1 VTRSAARFLL
11 WFLGFIWAIPVSAH
25 SMPNSVV
32 NIDLGASAV
41 RVEVM
46 LPANELR
53 LAYGEQIRDRGNS
66 LTPELSR
73 GLERYLAAHIKVTE
87 VRGQRLGLSGLTVW
101 IENGAPFDHVAARMT
116 FSRDGTGIH
125 AFVLHDDA
133 ITHVVM
139 SHIIAVYLRGNDQG
153 GALDAPPEFIGM
165 LQNPQSDVPFV
176 EGTPVQ
182 RGHFAEAFKIGV
194 RHISE
199 GFDHLL
205 FLLTLLIP
213 APFIAVGGKW
223 SSQRTSRATFKH
235 LAVVVTAFTLGH
247 SATLMLGVLLDWQL
261 PWAWIE
267 VGIALSVF
275 VAAVQAWRPIIGN
288 REPLMAGSF
297 GLIHGMAFS
306 AVIGRQLIDPWV
318 KFEAVL
324 AFNLGVEAVQLA
336 LLVVIAPLLILFAR
350 TRQYHVVRAF
360 CALVA
365 GLVAANWIAERLR
378 QLGDASGWSTIALL
392 GGSAAILSV
401 ATIAIAVAMQL
412 GRQADGAEPS
422 APQLN

>member
-1 VTRSAARFLL
+1 MTRSAGRFLL

-53 LAYGEQIRDRGNS
+53 LAYGEEIRDRGNS

-73 GLERYLAAHIKVTE
+73 SLERYLAAHIKVTD
-87 VRGQRLGLSGLTVW
+87 VRGQRLVLSGLTVW
-101 IENGAPFDHVAARMT
+101 IENCAPFDQVAARMT

-125 AFVLHDDA
+125 TFVLHDEA

-153 GALDAPPEFIGM
+153 GGLDAPPELIGM
-165 LQNPQSDVPFV
+165 LQNPQSEVPFV

-182 RGHFAEAFKIGV
+182 QGHFAEAFKIGV

-205 FLLTLLIP
+205 FILTLLIP
-213 APFIAVGGKW
+213 APFIAAGGRW
-223 SSQRTSRATFKH
+223 SSLRNSTATFRH

-247 SATLMLGVLLDWQL
+247 SVTLMLGVLLDWQL
-261 PWAWIE
+261 PWAWVE

-288 REPLMAGSF
+288 REPLMAGTF

-324 AFNLGVEAVQLA
+324 AFNLGIEAVQLA
-336 LLVVIAPLLILFAR
+336 LVVAIAPLLNLFAR
-350 TRQYHVVRAF
+350 TRQYHVFRAF
-360 CALVA
+360 CALVI

-378 QLGDASGWSTIALL
+378 QLGDASGSSTIALL
-392 GGSAAILSV
+392 GGSAAMLTV
-401 ATIAIAVAMQL
+401 AAIAIAVAIPL
-412 GRQADGAEPS
+412 GRRANGAEPS

>member
-73 GLERYLAAHIKVTE
+73 GLERYLAAHIKVTD
-87 VRGQRLGLSGLTVW
+87 VRGQRLVLSGLTVW
-101 IENGAPFDHVAARMT
+101 IENGVPFDHVAARMT
-116 FSRDGTGIH
+116 FSRDGTGMH
-125 AFVLHDDA
+125 TFVLHDEA

-139 SHIIAVYLRGNDQG
+139 SHIIAVYLRGNDQA
-153 GALDAPPEFIGM
+153 GALDAPPELIGM
-165 LQNPQSDVPFV
+165 LQNPHSDVPFV
-176 EGTPVQ
+176 QGAPDQ

-194 RHISE
+194 RHIAK
-199 GFDHLL
+199 GVDHIL
-205 FLLTLLIP
+205 FLLTLLLP
-213 APFIAVGGKW
+213 APYIAAGGRW
-223 SSQRTSRATFKH
+223 SVRRTSGATFKC
-235 LAVVVTAFTLGH
+235 LAGVVTAFTLGH
-247 SATLMLGVLLDWQL
+247 SVTLMLGVLLDWQL

-275 VAAVQAWRPIIGN
+275 FAALQAWRPIIGN
-288 REPLMAGSF
+288 REPLMAGIF
-297 GLIHGMAFS
+297 GLLHGMAFS
-306 AVIGRQLIDPWV
+306 AVIGRQLINPWV

-336 LLVVIAPLLILFAR
+336 LVVVIAPLLVHFAR
-350 TRQYHVVRAF
+350 SRRYHNFRTLS
-360 CALVA
+360 ALA
-365 GLVAANWIAERLR
+365 IGLIATYWIAQRLQ
-378 QLGDASGWSTIALL
+378 QLGDTTGLPNIWL
-392 GGSAAILSV
+392 GVGSV
-401 ATIAIAVAMQL
+401 AVLAIAAALQL
-412 GRQADGAEPS
+412 GRRSEVPEPQ
-422 APQLN
+422 APQLR

>member
-87 VRGQRLGLSGLTVW
+87 VRGQRLVLSGLTIW

-153 GALDAPPEFIGM
+153 GALDAPPALIGM

-261 PWAWIE
+261 PWAWVE

-336 LLVVIAPLLILFAR
+336 LAVVIAPLLVHFAR
-350 TRQYHVVRAF
+350 SRRYHNFRTLS
-360 CALVA
+360 ALA
-365 GLVAANWIAERLR
+365 ISLIATYWIGQRLQ
-378 QLGDASGWSTIALL
+378 QLGDTTGWPNIWL
-392 GGSAAILSV
+392 GVGSV
-401 ATIAIAVAMQL
+401 AVLAIAAALQL
-412 GRQADGAEPS
+412 GRRSEVPEPQ
-422 APQLN
+422 APQLR

>member
-1 VTRSAARFLL
+1 
-11 WFLGFIWAIPVSAH
+11 
-25 SMPNSVV
+25 
-32 NIDLGASAV
+32 
-41 RVEVM
+41 
-46 LPANELR
+46 
-53 LAYGEQIRDRGNS
+53 
-66 LTPELSR
+66 
-73 GLERYLAAHIKVTE
+73 
-87 VRGQRLGLSGLTVW
+87 
-101 IENGAPFDHVAARMT
+101 
-116 FSRDGTGIH
+116 
-125 AFVLHDDA
+125 
-133 ITHVVM
+133 VM

>member
-153 GALDAPPEFIGM
+153 GALDAPPELIGM

-261 PWAWIE
+261 PWAWVE

-288 REPLMAGSF
+288 RDPIMAGSF

-336 LLVVIAPLLILFAR
+336 LVVVIAPLLVHFAR
-350 TRQYHVVRAF
+350 SRRYHNFRTLS
-360 CALVA
+360 ALA
-365 GLVAANWIAERLR
+365 ISLIATYWIAQRLQ
-378 QLGDASGWSTIALL
+378 QLGDTTGLPNIWL
-392 GGSAAILSV
+392 GVGSV
-401 ATIAIAVAMQL
+401 AVLAIAAALQL
-412 GRQADGAEPS
+412 GRRSEVPEPQ
-422 APQLN
+422 APQLR